1 LTPNDSLRMT
11 RHIMTCPLT
20 TRHLKGST
28 GSHRGQLVGLR
39 RMLQQQGHY
48 VCVSLLGGLVQRG
61 VVHLEEI
68 RGR

>member
-1 LTPNDSLRMT
+1 MVRVCVCV
-11 RHIMTCPLT
+11 RAH
-20 TRHLKGST
+20 G
-28 GSHRGQLVGLR
+28 GQLVR
-39 RMLQQQGHY
+39 RGSVLEQQADD